1 MTIIAT
7 CAFPP
12 TYDVAKS
19 VELHLS
25 YIEEAAAAGADLV
38 VFPETSIQGYPANF
52 SVMEAE
58 ADIKK
63 MYDVAELVPGGPSV
77 DAIADKA
84 REKGIHVIYGLTEAS
99 DRPGVVY
106 NTMVLTGPDGY
117 IGKFRKVHVGLS
129 EQMVWRT
136 GDDWPVFETPF
147 GRIGMLICYDKAFPE
162 SCRELTLRGA
172 DILVM
177 STAWPLMPGHGTGT
191 DNLWVQQY
199 DAFERVRAMEN
210 GRWFV
215 SSNFIGELGGIEFFG
230 MSQIIN
236 PVGEVVATT
245 GTETVGLV
253 TAEIDVFGGMAD
265 ARAAMQGAFLVRD
278 RRPDTY
284 LVLGGELPVA
294 VDG

>member
-1 MTIIAT
+1 MTVIAT

-52 SVMEAE
+52 SVMDAE
-58 ADIKK
+58 TDIKK

-77 DAIADKA
+77 EAIAEKA
-84 REKGIHVIYGLTEAS
+84 KEKGIHVIYGLTEAS

-106 NTMVLTGPDGY
+106 NTMVLTGPEGY
-117 IGKFRKVHVGLS
+117 LGKFRKVHVGLS

-284 LVLGGELPVA
+284 QVLSGQLPVA

>member
-1 MTIIAT
+1 MTVIAT

-38 VFPETSIQGYPANF
+38 VFPETSLQGYPANF
-52 SVMEAE
+52 SVMDAE
-58 ADIKK
+58 TDIKK

-77 DAIADKA
+77 DAIAAKA
-84 REKGIHVIYGLTEAS
+84 SEKGIHVIYGLTEAS

-129 EQMVWRT
+129 EQMVWRP
-136 GDDWPVFETPF
+136 GSDWPIFETPF

>member
-1 MTIIAT
+1 MTVIAT

>member
-1 MTIIAT
+1 MTVITT

-38 VFPETSIQGYPANF
+38 VFPETSLQGYPANF
-52 SVMEAE
+52 SVMDAE
-58 ADIKK
+58 TDIKK

-77 DAIADKA
+77 DAIAAKA
-84 REKGIHVIYGLTEAS
+84 SEKGIHVIYGLTEAS

-129 EQMVWRT
+129 EQMVWRP
-136 GDDWPVFETPF
+136 GSDWPVFETPF

>member
-1 MTIIAT
+1 MTVIAT

-52 SVMEAE
+52 SVMDAE
-58 ADIKK
+58 TDIKK

-77 DAIADKA
+77 EAIAEKA
-84 REKGIHVIYGLTEAS
+84 KEKGIHVIYGLTEAS

-106 NTMVLTGPDGY
+106 NTMVLTGPEGY
-117 IGKFRKVHVGLS
+117 LGKFRKVHVGLS

-199 DAFERVRAMEN
+199 DAFERVRAIEN

-284 LVLGGELPVA
+284 QVLSGELPVA

>member
-1 MTIIAT
+1 MTVIAT

-52 SVMEAE
+52 SVMDAE

-63 MYDVAELVPGGPSV
+63 MYEVAELVPGGPSV

>member
-1 MTIIAT
+1 MTVIAT

-52 SVMEAE
+52 SVMDAE

-63 MYDVAELVPGGPSV
+63 MYEVAELVPGGPSV

-84 REKGIHVIYGLTEAS
+84 KEKGIHVIYGLTEAS

>member
-1 MTIIAT
+1 MTVIAT

-52 SVMEAE
+52 SVMDAE
-58 ADIKK
+58 TDIKK

-77 DAIADKA
+77 EAIAEKA
-84 REKGIHVIYGLTEAS
+84 KEKGIHVIYGLTEAS

-106 NTMVLTGPDGY
+106 NTMVLTGPEGY
-117 IGKFRKVHVGLS
+117 LGKFRKVHVGLS

-284 LVLGGELPVA
+284 QVLSGELPVA

>member
-278 RRPDTY
+278 RRPDTC

>member
-1 MTIIAT
+1 MTVIAT

-63 MYDVAELVPGGPSV
+63 MYEVAELVPGGPSV

-117 IGKFRKVHVGLS
+117 IGQFRKVHVGLS

>member
-1 MTIIAT
+1 MTVIAT

-19 VELHLS
+19 LELHLS

-38 VFPETSIQGYPANF
+38 VFPETSLQGYPANF

-58 ADIKK
+58 AEIKK

-77 DAIADKA
+77 DVIAAKA
-84 REKGIHVIYGLTEAS
+84 AEKGIHVIYGLTEAS
-99 DRPGVVY
+99 DRPGIVY
-106 NTMVLTGPDGY
+106 NTMVLTGPDGF

-177 STAWPLMPGHGTGT
+177 STAWPLMPGHGTGK

-210 GRWFV
+210 CRWFV

-230 MSQIIN
+230 MSQIID
-236 PVGEVVATT
+236 PVGEVVVSS

-253 TAEIDVFGGMAD
+253 TADIDVFGGMAD
-265 ARAAMQGAFLVRD
+265 ARAAMQGAFLIRD

-284 LVLGGELPVA
+284 LVLSGEREVA
-294 VDG
+294 IDG

>member
-63 MYDVAELVPGGPSV
+63 MYEVAELVPGGPSV

>member
-1 MTIIAT
+1 MTVIAT

-38 VFPETSIQGYPANF
+38 VFPETSLQGYPANF
-52 SVMEAE
+52 SVMDAE
-58 ADIKK
+58 TDIKK

-77 DAIADKA
+77 DAIAAKA
-84 REKGIHVIYGLTEAS
+84 SEKGIHVIYGLTEAS

-129 EQMVWRT
+129 EQMVWRP
-136 GDDWPVFETPF
+136 GSDWPVFETPF

>member
-1 MTIIAT
+1 MTVIAT

-63 MYDVAELVPGGPSV
+63 MYEVAELVPGGPSV

-253 TAEIDVFGGMAD
+253 TADIDVFGGMAD

>member
-12 TYDVAKS
+12 TYDVDKS
-19 VELHLS
+19 LELHLS

-38 VFPETSIQGYPANF
+38 VFPETSLQGYPSNF
-52 SVMEAE
+52 SVMDAEAE
-58 ADIKK
+58 IRK

-77 DAIADKA
+77 EAIAAKA
-84 REKGIHVIYGLTEAS
+84 AEKSIHVIYGLTEAS

-106 NTMVLTGPDGY
+106 NTMVLTGPDGF

-129 EQMVWRT
+129 EQMVWRP

-147 GRIGMLICYDKAFPE
+147 GRIGMLICYDKAVPE

-177 STAWPLMPGHGTGT
+177 STAWPLLPGHGSGE

-215 SSNFIGELGGIEFFG
+215 SSNLIGELGGIEFFG
-230 MSQIIN
+230 MSQIIS
-236 PVGEVVATT
+236 PVGEVVVTT

-265 ARAAMQGAFLVRD
+265 ARAAMGGAFLIRD

-284 LVLGGELPVA
+284 LALSGEREIA

>member
-1 MTIIAT
+1 MTVIAT

-19 VELHLS
+19 LELHLS
-25 YIEEAAAAGADLV
+25 YIEEAAAAGAELV
-38 VFPETSIQGYPANF
+38 VFPETSLQGYPANF

-58 ADIKK
+58 SEIKK

-77 DAIADKA
+77 DVIAAKA
-84 REKGIHVIYGLTEAS
+84 AEKGIHVIYGLTEAS

-106 NTMVLTGPDGY
+106 NTMVLTGPDGF

-177 STAWPLMPGHGTGT
+177 STAWPLMPGHGTGK

-210 GRWFV
+210 CRWFV

-230 MSQIIN
+230 MSQIID
-236 PVGEVVATT
+236 PVGEVVVSS

-253 TAEIDVFGGMAD
+253 TADIDVFGGMAD
-265 ARAAMQGAFLVRD
+265 ARAAMQGAFLIRD

-284 LVLGGELPVA
+284 LVLSGEREVA

>member
-1 MTIIAT
+1 MTVIAT

-63 MYDVAELVPGGPSV
+63 MYEVAELVPGGPSV

>member
-1 MTIIAT
+1 MTVIAT

-12 TYDVAKS
+12 TYDVTKS

-38 VFPETSIQGYPANF
+38 VFPETSLQGYPANF
-52 SVMEAE
+52 SVMDAE

-77 DAIADKA
+77 DAIAAKA
-84 REKGIHVIYGLTEAS
+84 SEKGIHVIYGLTEAS

-129 EQMVWRT
+129 EQMVWRP
-136 GDDWPVFETPF
+136 GSDWPVFETPF

-284 LVLGGELPVA
+284 KVLGGELPVA

>member
-1 MTIIAT
+1 
-7 CAFPP
+7 
-12 TYDVAKS
+12 
-19 VELHLS
+19 
-25 YIEEAAAAGADLV
+25 
-38 VFPETSIQGYPANF
+38 
-52 SVMEAE
+52 
-58 ADIKK
+58 
-63 MYDVAELVPGGPSV
+63 PGGPSV
-77 DAIADKA
+77 DAIAAKA
-84 REKGIHVIYGLTEAS
+84 SEKGIHVIYGLTEAS

-129 EQMVWRT
+129 EQMVWRP
-136 GDDWPVFETPF
+136 GSDWPVFETPF